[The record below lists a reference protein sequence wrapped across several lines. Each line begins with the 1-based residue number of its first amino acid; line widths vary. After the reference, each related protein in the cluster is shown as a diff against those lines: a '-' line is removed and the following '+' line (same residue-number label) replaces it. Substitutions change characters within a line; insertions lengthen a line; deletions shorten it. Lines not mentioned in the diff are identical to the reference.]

1 LEYGSGDFDI
11 RHRFTLTSTYNIPGI
26 NGFGQVLK
34 GWHLNGIMNLQ
45 TAQPWIAFDSLNNFS
60 GSGDNADRWDF
71 FGSPSA
77 FKSGSSSLPFC
88 SGPAAGDCSVTS
100 GVSGI
105 QSFYSA
111 SQSAAMWAQCQAV
124 APDPTTLAQGGC
136 FVSGKSVMVP
146 PKAGTFGTMG
156 RNIFRDDGFKNVD
169 LPIFKTFAFKERYG
183 AQFRVEFFNIFNHP
197 IIANPYGSSNGYGG
211 STGGSNGMG
220 SPQLF
225 GCGCATPDVAAGNP
239 LIGSGSNRV
248 MQLGFK
254 FTF

>member
-1 LEYGSGDFDI
+1 
-11 RHRFTLTSTYNIPGI
+11 
-26 NGFGQVLK
+26 
-34 GWHLNGIMNLQ
+34 MNLQ
-45 TAQPWIAFDSLNNFS
+45 SSQPWIAFDALNNFS

-71 FGSPSA
+71 FGNPSD
-77 FKSGSSSLPFC
+77 FKSGASSIPYC
-88 SGPAAGDCSVTS
+88 TGPGPEGCSVTS

-105 QSFYSA
+105 PSFFTPDQST
-111 SQSAAMWAQCQAV
+111 AMWAQCTAV
-124 APDPTTLAQGGC
+124 APDPNTLAGNKALKIPAGGC

-169 LPIFKTFAFKERYG
+169 LSIFKNFAFKERYS

-197 IIANPYGSSNGYGG
+197 IISNPYGASNGWGG
-211 STGGSNGMG
+211 ATGGTNGMG

-248 MQLGFK
+248 IQLGLK
-254 FTF
+254 LTF